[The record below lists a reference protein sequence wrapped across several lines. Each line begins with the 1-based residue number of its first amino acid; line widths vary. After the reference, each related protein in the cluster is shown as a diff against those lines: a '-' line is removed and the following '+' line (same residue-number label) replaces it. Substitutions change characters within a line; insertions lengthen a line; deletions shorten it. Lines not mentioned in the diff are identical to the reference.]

1 MALHVRSL
9 ALAGGIIWGAS
20 IMVLT
25 WIATLVGYGTPFIQ
39 FLQSLY
45 VGLDITFVG
54 SLIGLVYGF
63 VDAFIGLYLFALLYN
78 WLEKKSLR

>member
-1 MALHVRSL
+1 MALHARSF

-25 WIATLVGYGTPFIQ
+25 WIATVAGYGTPLIE
-39 FLQSLY
+39 FLQQLY
-45 VGLDITFVG
+45 VGLNISFVG

-63 VDAFIGLYLFALLYN
+63 IDAFIGLYLFALLYN
-78 WLEKKSLR
+78 WLEKKSH